1 MRIIKSYEDNKVMW
15 MNENVEI
22 EFLHRVDRECDENY
36 NYEKWSFYGWSIQN
50 IGNGNSVND
59 YQEIE
64 LLTRMDG

>member
-36 NYEKWSFYGWSIQN
+36 LSDWLNALQLWEM
-50 IGNGNSVND
+50 
-59 YQEIE
+59 E
-64 LLTRMDG
+64 LLWMIYTKYMQW